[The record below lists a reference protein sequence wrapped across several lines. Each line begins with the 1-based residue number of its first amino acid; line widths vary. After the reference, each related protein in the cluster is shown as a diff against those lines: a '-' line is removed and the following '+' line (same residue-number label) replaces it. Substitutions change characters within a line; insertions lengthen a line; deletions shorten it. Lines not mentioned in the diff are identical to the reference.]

1 MVILKFIFYCIGKS
15 CIIIAA
21 WIREFRFL
29 RAQDI
34 FAIFLLKNHV
44 QVFCIESA
52 SRSFCLNPSIPRE
65 EPKRTHKCTR
75 KDLRNFPKMRLVI
88 CVWTWHTLSSLDQ
101 QTYHLIQTSSS
112 SCVFSLNHLYLR
124 YFNKK
129 PKLVTFEWF
138 DLSCFWKLQP
148 IFLAEVEKQ
157 SYLIASSKN
166 TNQRALKWSDPIG
179 GKVHSFKWTLLG
191 QFYFELCRFGSKK
204 D

>member
-1 MVILKFIFYCIGKS
+1 MQLEYGNLDS
-15 CIIIAA
+15 C
-21 WIREFRFL
+21 
-29 RAQDI
+29 
-34 FAIFLLKNHV
+34 
-44 QVFCIESA
+44 
-52 SRSFCLNPSIPRE
+52 
-65 EPKRTHKCTR
+65 EPKIFSRYFCWKIMFKCFVS
-75 KDLRNFPKMRLVI
+75 NPLVDHF
-88 CVWTWHTLSSLDQ
+88 VWTQAFQERNPNELINVPEKIFGTFQRWDWSFASELDTPYPHWTNR
-101 QTYHLIQTSSS
+101 TYHLIQTSSS